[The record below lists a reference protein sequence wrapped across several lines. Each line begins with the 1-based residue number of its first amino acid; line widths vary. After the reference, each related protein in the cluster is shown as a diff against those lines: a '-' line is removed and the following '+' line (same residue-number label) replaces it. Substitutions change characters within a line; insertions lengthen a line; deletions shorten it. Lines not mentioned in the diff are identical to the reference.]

1 MSDNKTTSYLIRGID
16 KTVWRQFRARCIM
29 AGFNSA
35 NECLNKLINMY
46 VRDKINVKN

>member
-1 MSDNKTTSYLIRGID
+1 MSNDKTTYQIRDID
-16 KTVWRQFRARCIM
+16 KAVWRQFRARCIM

-46 VRDKINVKN
+46 VKDEISVKS